1 MSRGA
6 GKGAFP
12 WAICLP
18 ASRRPTAARAPRSAS
33 RPGGSRSPAAARA
46 RAPEPRH
53 KGPARSRRR
62 RSRARSQDGPGPR
75 RLSRASSVWLCAKQR
90 CPLSKVSA
98 SSRYLLPPL
107 PPGPPAAAATCAG
120 LPPGPPCTI
129 AAGPQPPHGPGP
141 PAQRRPAPVADP
153 AAHPAVPGRHRSLL
167 PTSGPAPAIPPAAAA
182 PGSPAPQAC
191 LTSQVVHEIR
201 NYPYPQLHFLAL
213 QGLNPS
219 RHTSAVRESY
229 EELLQLEDRLGN
241 VTRGAV
247 QNTIERF
254 TFPHKYKKR
263 RPQDG
268 KGKKEE
274 GEESDTDEKCTICL
288 SMLEDGEDVR
298 RLPCMHLFHQLCVDQ
313 WLAMSKK
320 CPICRVDIETQ
331 LGADS

>member
-1 MSRGA
+1 MVGHS
-6 GKGAFP
+6 
-12 WAICLP
+12 
-18 ASRRPTAARAPRSAS
+18 T
-33 RPGGSRSPAAARA
+33 
-46 RAPEPRH
+46 
-53 KGPARSRRR
+53 
-62 RSRARSQDGPGPR
+62 
-75 RLSRASSVWLCAKQR
+75 
-90 CPLSKVSA
+90 LSK
-98 SSRYLLPPL
+98 LF
-107 PPGPPAAAATCAG
+107 
-120 LPPGPPCTI
+120 
-129 AAGPQPPHGPGP
+129 
-141 PAQRRPAPVADP
+141 
-153 AAHPAVPGRHRSLL
+153 
-167 PTSGPAPAIPPAAAA
+167 
-182 PGSPAPQAC
+182 SPY
-191 LTSQVVHEIR
+191 QVVHEIR

-263 RPQDG
+263 RPQDS
-268 KGKKEE
+268 KGKKDE